1 MFMIINFNISNIIKR
16 KWFYYE
22 NLTIKMGHD

>member
-16 KWFYYE
+16 KRFYYE
-22 NLTIKMGHD
+22 GLKTKMDHG